1 MNTQQ
6 LRARTRRGL
15 LRSSAI
21 LVTAV
26 ALAGIGI
33 AAGLAVASQ
42 KCATSQV
49 CWDPPYANMKA
60 GLDPKTIF
68 EVMANSAGASR
79 MEATMASMMASSFS
93 CFCSRPSW

>member
-1 MNTQQ
+1 MNRQQ

-21 LVTAV
+21 LVAAV

-49 CWDPPYANMKA
+49 CWDPPYANMPDIAPPIVRTAKY
-60 GLDPKTIF
+60 LP
-68 EVMANSAGASR
+68 VSAAARGPAIDSKKGYR
-79 MEATMASMMASSFS
+79 SE
-93 CFCSRPSW
+93 